1 MIKLWG
7 HEILRVFHDRM
18 TEKKD
23 QDTLKSILND
33 ILGQYFQMDYKEH
46 CMTKGENDA
55 VFVDFL

>member
-23 QDTLKSILND
+23 QDNLKQILND
-33 ILGQYFQMDYKEH
+33 ILG
-46 CMTKGENDA
+46 
-55 VFVDFL
+55 